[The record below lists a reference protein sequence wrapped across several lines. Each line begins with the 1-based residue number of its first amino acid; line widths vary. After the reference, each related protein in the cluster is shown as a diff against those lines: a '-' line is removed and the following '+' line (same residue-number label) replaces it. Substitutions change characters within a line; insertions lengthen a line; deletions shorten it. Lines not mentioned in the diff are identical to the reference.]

1 MLGLTFF
8 SKLGWGSC
16 IISIAKTA
24 HKKSEPWRFRSLK
37 ILSPEAALYL
47 TINLSYRCMEYCFH
61 VWAGAPRFF
70 MELLVKLQICR
81 VVGPSL
87 VASFE
92 PLAHHQNVASLSLFC
107 RYYFGRCSCELAQ
120 VLPFPYSRGTSTY
133 HSDRLH
139 DFSVIIHSCYEDV
152 YVSSF
157 FPCIARLQ
165 LSAYGML
172 FFYL

>member
-1 MLGLTFF
+1 
-8 SKLGWGSC
+8 
-16 IISIAKTA
+16 
-24 HKKSEPWRFRSLK
+24 
-37 ILSPEAALYL
+37 
-47 TINLSYRCMEYCFH
+47 MEYCCH
-61 VWAGAPRFF
+61 VWPGAPSCYLESLDR
-70 MELLVKLQICR
+70 LQKQISR
-81 VVGPSL
+81 TVGPSFA
-87 VASFE
+87 ASLE